1 MGITNRSCNLGIT
14 GAMALDGE
22 NVVVPTRQGLSRFC
36 LSDGTQN
43 LRVNLPQLGWRNGV
57 TVTNDSYL
65 IGNEEGILN
74 IISKSGNVSN

>member
-1 MGITNRSCNLGIT
+1 MGITNRSCNLGNH
-14 GAMALDGE
+14 GNGLDGE

-65 IGNEEGILN
+65 IGNEE
-74 IISKSGNVSN
+74 VF

>member
-1 MGITNRSCNLGIT
+1 M
-14 GAMALDGE
+14 DGE

-57 TVTNDSYL
+57 TVTNDSY
-65 IGNEEGILN
+65 NR
-74 IISKSGNVSN
+74 